1 MNRLYGWVV
10 CSLICICT
18 SASLEAQTLTKYMQQ
33 KQKEV
38 AEKQRIEKKRYESAC
53 EKGTLEA
60 FQEYMKLYPNGKYA
74 PDVKKRIEDYDLWAK
89 AVDTNTVAA
98 YNNYLSTSK
107 FKSFKDKAN
116 EAIVELQS
124 IEKWKSI
131 KSSKS
136 ISEIELFIRTYPKSS
151 CVDKAQKRIH
161 ELKGANYYSS
171 NDLINAYHEFNKAGG
186 KYALDQ
192 ANQSK
197 FDECQEN
204 WDYNNLTAYSKEEQ
218 LLSFLRKYPSGK
230 YSDEISNRVA
240 ISKAKSFN
248 MYSGDTSFNEALR
261 YAKDETTKDLVRRYA
276 DNSKKA
282 YSQHKKQLRRARIKA
297 NGGYV
302 LFGLELLD
310 FGWNGISP
318 DRYFNVGY
326 YNVGASIKLGNYRS
340 PVQFELGVKPGV
352 IFYNYADENDSYYD
366 SDYETHTE
374 FHLPAY
380 AKLKI
385 NICNIGK
392 SSKFYIAGLGFY
404 NIVRNEELENQ
415 FSVGGGTGFAWK
427 RWDWLTLYYK
437 QDLNNIYSLDDK
449 YLGTSLI
456 YYF

>member
-74 PDVKKRIEDYDLWAK
+74 PDVKKRIEDYDLWTK

-204 WDYNNLTAYSKEEQ
+204 WDYNNLTVYSKEEQ

-282 YSQHKKQLRRARIKA
+282 YSQHKKEQRRIKHRM
-297 NGGYV
+297 NGGILNFGIEFLDLAFNPSMYNDTDSDVDYV
-302 LFGLELLD
+302 M
-310 FGWNGISP
+310 
-318 DRYFNVGY
+318 Y
-326 YNVGASIKLGNYRS
+326 YNVGLGIKLGNYKS
-340 PVQFELGVKPGV
+340 PVQFEIGAKPGLV
-352 IFYNYADENDSYYD
+352 VYTLWYGSEDETKTS
-366 SDYETHTE
+366 
-374 FHLPAY
+374 FHLPLY
-380 AKLKI
+380 ARLKI
-385 NICNIGK
+385 GLWGGY
-392 SSKFYIAGLGFY
+392 SSKWYIDGVGYYNAVKESLLESDFSASAGLG
-404 NIVRNEELENQ
+404 VSWRH
-415 FSVGGGTGFAWK
+415 
-427 RWDWLTLYYK
+427 WDWRMLYYK
-437 QDLNNIYSLDDK
+437 QDIAAK
-449 YLGTSLI
+449 YTYKNYKVLGTSFS